1 MSRLFV
7 DLRHGALALLL
18 SFCSLSMQGQD
29 ALSCLIPARWSA
41 GQAVSARALSG
52 FQQSLLPKL
61 TVDLSHRNIDL
72 GLVNSPF
79 QTSRLH
85 LTYAIPERSGGGEAG
100 WTGQL
105 EDDREGESL
114 QRPRIVAGAYKKVRL
129 AKNRFFSAA
138 LHLGYGRR
146 TWRNNGIWDSQYL
159 LNPVA
164 PELAESGESSAMGAV
179 NYLET
184 GIELGYQTLQFSA
197 VYRALHAPVNQGFFR
212 YSTDPFA
219 LRHTVLLSRQQE
231 IRGMSFPL
239 RNLSWLEMERQAGAQ
254 LLSIGT
260 MLTMSIGEDSKFTEL
275 KSATHIGL
283 GAIYRST
290 GQLAPVVSCQ
300 FERNWTC
307 WIAPEMAVGLTSIR
321 SGWNAGMRVHLN

>member
-114 QRPRIVAGAYKKVRL
+114 QRLRIVGW
-129 AKNRFFSAA
+129 
-138 LHLGYGRR
+138 G
-146 TWRNNGIWDSQYL
+146 
-159 LNPVA
+159 
-164 PELAESGESSAMGAV
+164 
-179 NYLET
+179 
-184 GIELGYQTLQFSA
+184 LQE
-197 VYRALHAPVNQGFFR
+197 G
-212 YSTDPFA
+212 
-219 LRHTVLLSRQQE
+219 
-231 IRGMSFPL
+231 
-239 RNLSWLEMERQAGAQ
+239 
-254 LLSIGT
+254 
-260 MLTMSIGEDSKFTEL
+260 SIGEESFLFSRPSLGIWPENLAKQRDMGQSIPV
-275 KSATHIGL
+275 KSRCT
-283 GAIYRST
+283 
-290 GQLAPVVSCQ
+290 
-300 FERNWTC
+300 
-307 WIAPEMAVGLTSIR
+307 
-321 SGWNAGMRVHLN
+321 